1 MVSVVCVGAIGRP
14 AGVQAWELCGHGNGW
29 EDGSSCSIGACLL
42 LRSVSAKFT
51 NEGSMSTEQMHGT
64 VLKIPFQAILLQSVL
79 F

>member
-14 AGVQAWELCGHGNGW
+14 AGVQAWELCGLGNGW
-29 EDGSSCSIGACLL
+29 EDGSRCSYLL